1 MENFLFMDNTFN
13 ARLNLNTSIRIGRRW
28 SLCFVDIWLFKWCS
42 EVIYCNWSC
51 FVQMLEKLKV
61 FFSLSSVTPRQ
72 RILLSIDRY
81 KLVGGEFC
89 HFGSLF
95 RCSDSVIS
103 EELEKPV
110 GEILWMVWKR
120 TSGHLSSWRR
130 ISMFGGRKNLQ
141 NQRRLL
147 IVRVW
152 QYHLAKIFL
161 CHLKRNL
168 KQDFLY

>member
-1 MENFLFMDNTFN
+1 MENFLFRDNTFN
-13 ARLNLNTSIRIGRRW
+13 ARLNLNTSIRLGR
-28 SLCFVDIWLFKWCS
+28 SYFVDIWLRIIVTEVALFKC
-42 EVIYCNWSC
+42 
-51 FVQMLEKLKV
+51 LKSYV
-61 FFSLSSVTPRQ
+61 FSLSSVTPRQ

-103 EELEKPV
+103 EELEKSV

-120 TSGHLSSWRR
+120 ASGHLGSWRR

-147 IVRVW
+147 IEHVW
-152 QYHLAKIFL
+152 KYHLAKIFL
-161 CHLKRNL
+161 CHLKQNVGFPL
-168 KQDFLY
+168 LE